1 MKKLIILMLL
11 NLNTAIF
18 AQTIAEWTEENGTLG
33 LGYPVPIPVDTPEPF
48 DGFRSY
54 NGLFNKHQSMALDN
68 PYITGHIV
76 GKTVYNRDIWAY
88 VLSDED
94 DLTIYGV
101 KEGAMLINGGIHAR
115 EWQSPE
121 VLTGI
126 MELLNEQSDDHGLH
140 QFLLENTTIVALP
153 VNNVDGFLQTQRFP
167 TRNWLEADS
176 NPRDGR
182 MRRKNMLDVDES
194 LVTRVDRLMGVD
206 LNRNNNP
213 FWASSGQSSP
223 ITSSIVYHG
232 AFAHSEPETRARL
245 NLSTLVDAD
254 QIRVY
259 TDAHSFSL
267 VHFSVRTNN
276 QSKNILQARLLQDFT
291 TFHRAFPGNV
301 NYADR
306 PSTPGFG
313 IGTTTEFYATV
324 YEVPSWTLEIEPS
337 GAGGLAYGGFGNN
350 GHDGFILPEAE
361 ITRVREQL
369 AQTFMITWYGQ
380 AGPPAVTRLQVV
392 EKETDILAYDAH
404 WDIQAGGSRVLF
416 ENEVENLI
424 PGKQY
429 SLLVSFDKPMRV
441 RNEGDQ
447 VVPLQGQS
455 ALNLNPTID
464 SSLGD
469 SVAYDN
475 PRWINEKNEG
485 SFSYQFY
492 KDDTYAIDF
501 TISEDVVLIENA
513 RIGWS
518 INAIDMI
525 GQSLDADPS
534 TVVTWAAGQW
544 QNYENSNGVVGITGG
559 RDGSYSAPLNL
570 SSKQTFAARI
580 QPSGLYFD
588 PDRSGEGFSYELL
601 GESTV
606 WLQWFTYDGAGNQRW
621 YSGVGEYSGN
631 KIIVNSLTQAN
642 GGVFGAAFDASNIS
656 FAQFGSVQIVFSGGE
671 PLLPVIGTHEVQRTA
686 RVLFTDTHGNKL
698 RTNLEQLSFVQGAL
712 NDFELFTM
720 LQMLPQINI
729 NPLGLTTA
737 SWYDP
742 LRSGEGYIIE
752 ILEDGRAVLLWYTY
766 DLDGNHMWLIDTN
779 GTVAVDRNDISLD
792 FNNVVFTQGG
802 IFGVDFNAD
811 AVKNVPWG
819 NVHFQINCFGTGVVN
834 YASDLTD
841 FGAGQH
847 NIIKLTSPLLL
858 PYACDFN

>member
-1 MKKLIILMLL
+1 MAATTAGRIKMKKLIILMLL

-441 RNEGDQ
+441 RNE
-447 VVPLQGQS
+447 
-455 ALNLNPTID
+455 
-464 SSLGD
+464 
-469 SVAYDN
+469 
-475 PRWINEKNEG
+475 
-485 SFSYQFY
+485 
-492 KDDTYAIDF
+492 
-501 TISEDVVLIENA
+501 
-513 RIGWS
+513 
-518 INAIDMI
+518 
-525 GQSLDADPS
+525 
-534 TVVTWAAGQW
+534 
-544 QNYENSNGVVGITGG
+544 
-559 RDGSYSAPLNL
+559 
-570 SSKQTFAARI
+570 
-580 QPSGLYFD
+580 
-588 PDRSGEGFSYELL
+588 
-601 GESTV
+601 
-606 WLQWFTYDGAGNQRW
+606 
-621 YSGVGEYSGN
+621 
-631 KIIVNSLTQAN
+631 
-642 GGVFGAAFDASNIS
+642 
-656 FAQFGSVQIVFSGGE
+656 
-671 PLLPVIGTHEVQRTA
+671 
-686 RVLFTDTHGNKL
+686 
-698 RTNLEQLSFVQGAL
+698 
-712 NDFELFTM
+712 
-720 LQMLPQINI
+720 
-729 NPLGLTTA
+729 
-737 SWYDP
+737 
-742 LRSGEGYIIE
+742 
-752 ILEDGRAVLLWYTY
+752 
-766 DLDGNHMWLIDTN
+766 
-779 GTVAVDRNDISLD
+779 
-792 FNNVVFTQGG
+792 
-802 IFGVDFNAD
+802 
-811 AVKNVPWG
+811 
-819 NVHFQINCFGTGVVN
+819 
-834 YASDLTD
+834 
-841 FGAGQH
+841 
-847 NIIKLTSPLLL
+847 
-858 PYACDFN
+858 